1 MAKIILIETTAADCT
16 VALGIDGVAV
26 ASARADEPR
35 AHASMTAPLVKAVL
49 DEAGLKLSD
58 CDAVCLSKG
67 PGSYTGLR
75 VGSSTAKGLCFGASL
90 PLIALDTSTLIAS
103 QALSAAAAASPSQA
117 LPATS
122 TGASQVL
129 TATAATA
136 PSQAPTP
143 TATGTN
149 AASQA
154 LSATSSGTSQ
164 ALSAGF
170 SMAPDGSPSTAPCGG
185 FRRVVTMIDARR
197 MEVYA
202 STFSV
207 DWPSLNSPFL
217 STPGSLKTTSLDSP
231 SLSTPVFPEGS
242 SSGPRTFTPTSLE
255 TVSPDSQG
263 VAAGR
268 GAALPRLRQLT
279 PVASVV
285 VEEGTFSELSGAGP
299 VLFAGDG
306 ALKCREVLS
315 EAFPDAVFA
324 EVFPHADAMAPLA
337 EAAFAASRFEDIA
350 YFEPFYLKQFVAT
363 TPRNKLF

>member
-16 VALGIDGVAV
+16 VALGIDGIAV

-122 TGASQVL
+122 TG
-129 TATAATA
+129 T
-136 PSQAPTP
+136 SQAPTP

-154 LSATSSGTSQ
+154 LSA
-164 ALSAGF
+164 GF
-170 SMAPDGSPSTAPCGG
+170 SMAPDGSPSTAPSGA

-202 STFSV
+202 STFAV
-207 DWPSLNSPFL
+207 DRPSLNAPFL

-231 SLSTPVFPEGS
+231 SLSTPGSLKTTSLDSPSLPTPVFPEGTS
-242 SSGPRTFTPTSLE
+242 PAPRTFTPTSLE
-255 TVSPDSQG
+255 TASPDSHG
-263 VAAGR
+263 AEAGR

-279 PVASVV
+279 PVAPVV

-315 EAFPDAVFA
+315 GAFPDAVFA

>member
-16 VALGIDGVAV
+16 VALGIDGIAV
-26 ASARADEPR
+26 ASARADAPR

-122 TGASQVL
+122 TGASQ
-129 TATAATA
+129 
-136 PSQAPTP
+136 APTP

-154 LSATSSGTSQ
+154 LSATSTGASH

-170 SMAPDGSPSTAPCGG
+170 SMATDGSPSSARRGA

-202 STFSV
+202 STFAV
-207 DWPSLNSPFL
+207 DWPSLDSPFL
-217 STPGSLKTTSLDSP
+217 STPGSLKTASPDSP
-231 SLSTPVFPEGS
+231 SLPTPVFPEGAS
-242 SSGPRTFTPTSLE
+242 PAPRTFTPTSLE
-255 TVSPDSQG
+255 TASPDSQG
-263 VAAGR
+263 AAAGR
-268 GAALPRLRQLT
+268 RAAAFPRLRQLT
-279 PVASVV
+279 PVAPVV

-337 EAAFAASRFEDIA
+337 EAAFTASSFEDIA

-363 TPRNKLF
+363 TPRKKLF

>member
-16 VALGIDGVAV
+16 VALGVDGIAV

-49 DEAGLKLSD
+49 DEACLKLSD

-103 QALSAAAAASPSQA
+103 QALSA
-117 LPATS
+117 
-122 TGASQVL
+122 
-129 TATAATA
+129 
-136 PSQAPTP
+136 
-143 TATGTN
+143 
-149 AASQA
+149 
-154 LSATSSGTSQ
+154 
-164 ALSAGF
+164 GF
-170 SMAPDGSPSTAPCGG
+170 SMASDGSPSTARRGA

-202 STFSV
+202 STFAV
-207 DWPSLNSPFL
+207 DQP
-217 STPGSLKTTSLDSP
+217 SLDSP
-231 SLSTPVFPEGS
+231 SLPTPVFPEGAS
-242 SSGPRTFTPTSLE
+242 PAPRTFTPTSLE
-255 TVSPDSQG
+255 TASPDSQG
-263 VAAGR
+263 AAAGR
-268 GAALPRLRQLT
+268 RAAAFPRLRQLT
-279 PVASVV
+279 PVAPVV
-285 VEEGTFSELSGAGP
+285 VEEGTFSELSGAGL

>member
-16 VALGIDGVAV
+16 VALGIDGIAV

-35 AHASMTAPLVKAVL
+35 SHASMTAPLVKAVL

-103 QALSAAAAASPSQA
+103 QALSSAAASPSQA

-122 TGASQVL
+122 TGA
-129 TATAATA
+129 
-136 PSQAPTP
+136 SQAPTP

-154 LSATSSGTSQ
+154 LSATSTGTSQ

-170 SMAPDGSPSTAPCGG
+170 SMAPDGSTSNAPSGG

-207 DWPSLNSPFL
+207 DWPSLDSPFL

-231 SLSTPVFPEGS
+231 SLPTPVFPEGS

-255 TVSPDSQG
+255 TASPDSKG

-279 PVASVV
+279 PVAPVV

>member
-103 QALSAAAAASPSQA
+103 QALSSA
-117 LPATS
+117 
-122 TGASQVL
+122 
-129 TATAATA
+129 ATAAGTSKA
-136 PSQAPTP
+136 LSATSSGASQAPTP

-337 EAAFAASRFEDIA
+337 EAAFATSRFEDIA